1 MKEQQLLNTGL
12 VIEVMPNMQYKIEL
26 SDGKIVRAYLG
37 GKMRMNRISV
47 VIGDRIEFV
56 VDTQGANN
64 RIVKRLK

>member
-47 VIGDRIEFV
+47 VIGDRVEFV